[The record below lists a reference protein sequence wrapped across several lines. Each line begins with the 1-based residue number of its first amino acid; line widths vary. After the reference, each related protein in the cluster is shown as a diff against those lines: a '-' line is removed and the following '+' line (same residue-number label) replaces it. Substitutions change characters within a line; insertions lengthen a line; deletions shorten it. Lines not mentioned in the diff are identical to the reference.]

1 VEVLAIV
8 HQPDAGP
15 GVFADAILARGGRLE
30 QWTPGHDPA
39 PPQDVDGYDAVIALG
54 GAMHAD
60 QECEHAWLANE
71 KQLLCELVQAGVPV
85 LGVCLG
91 AQLLAEAAGAVVRR
105 APAPEIGWF
114 AVETTPEAVRDPL
127 IGARAPSFQALQW
140 HSYEFLL
147 PPGATPLARSERCL
161 QAFCAGRA
169 AWGIQFHAEVAAP
182 DLEYWID
189 DYRSD
194 PDAVA
199 IGLDSEA
206 LRAQS
211 RVAIAAWNKLGREL
225 CARFLDVARKPARR
239 G

>member
-15 GVFADAILARGGRLE
+15 GVFADAILTRGWRLE
-30 QWTPGHDPA
+30 QWTPARDPA
-39 PPQDVDGYDAVIALG
+39 PLQDVDDYDAVIALG

-60 QECEHAWLANE
+60 QEGEHAWLATE
-71 KQLLCELVQAGVPV
+71 KRLLRELVRAGTPV

-114 AVETTPEAVRDPL
+114 AVETTAEAAGDPL
-127 IGARAPSFQALQW
+127 IGALAPRFQALQW

-147 PPGATPLARSERCL
+147 PPGATALARSERCL
-161 QAFCAGRA
+161 QAFRGGRA

-182 DLEYWID
+182 DLEHWID

-211 RVAIAAWNKLGREL
+211 RDAIAGWNELGRRL
-225 CARFLDVARKPARR
+225 CDRFLAVARS
-239 G
+239 